1 VMDTGNPLIDAVVS
15 TFFIKLETD
24 GEVPEPVIGRL
35 RQLASDGQL
44 ADSQAIEEAMR
55 DGDLQDGELEEG

>member
-1 VMDTGNPLIDAVVS
+1 MMDMGNTLIDAVVS

-24 GEVPEPVIGRL
+24 GEVSKSAIGRL

-55 DGDLQDGELEEG
+55 DGDLQDGELEKG